1 MQLHRANT
9 TVIPPRSPR
18 PKLFHGW
25 WVACAAYAA
34 AFGSVVFYNP
44 AVLGVFDAPLEA
56 EFGWQRAQ
64 VALAVSLGSLAAAV
78 VAPAAGLVMDRR
90 GTRWVIGSAAFVM
103 ITGTLL
109 LSRIQVLWQF
119 VALYTLGRAFATG
132 AMQPAAFIAI
142 ANWFVRWRVF
152 VAGVASTAQRL
163 GAALLPLFAAF
174 VIGVSGSWRA
184 GWVALAFVIAA
195 AAIPALL
202 LIYRRPEDRGL
213 RPDGDAEPTSSPSD
227 PRRTRCRA
235 MAWG

>member
-1 MQLHRANT
+1 
-9 TVIPPRSPR
+9 
-18 PKLFHGW
+18 LFHGW